1 MRSFGLRFFMPLAG
15 MLSVAP
21 IMGHSVAARAQI
33 SVEGPADAVR
43 IDVADAPLRDVLDAL
58 QARFALHYRSKE
70 ALDATKTVK
79 FDAPLRRVVARLLD
93 GHDFVIAVTPG
104 GIDVLILRQNAAAA
118 VVPSHAVPAAAPA
131 APTAV
136 GATRLGYRPE
146 RD

>member
-15 MLSVAP
+15 MFAVAL
-21 IMGHSVAARAQI
+21 IMGHSVAARARI

-43 IDVADAPLRDVLDAL
+43 IDVTDAPLRDVLDAL

-79 FDAPLRRVVARLLD
+79 LDAPLRCVVARLLD

-118 VVPSHAVPAAAPA
+118 VVPSRAVPAAAPA
-131 APTAV
+131 APTPVA
-136 GATRLGYRPE
+136 AARLGYRPE